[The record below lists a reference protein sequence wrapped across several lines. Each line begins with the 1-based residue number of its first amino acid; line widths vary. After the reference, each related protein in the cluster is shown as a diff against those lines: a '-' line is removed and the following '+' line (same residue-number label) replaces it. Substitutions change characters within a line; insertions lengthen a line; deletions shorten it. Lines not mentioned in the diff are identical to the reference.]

1 MFFIF
6 IIIFSHP
13 DMFTREEL
21 ALRLDLTE
29 ARVQVVS
36 RPTTRLMIYFTDTKD
51 ILHSNVNNS

>member
-6 IIIFSHP
+6 INIFSHP